1 MKRIHL
7 EIKYPKLLLLLLT
20 FVAAYFLFK
29 GREFPAF
36 YNALLSLGYLG
47 TFLSGVFF
55 TYGFTAAPATAIL
68 LVLAKGQNVV
78 VSGIIAGL
86 GALLGDLIIFSFI
99 RSSFS
104 EEFRKLS
111 KERIIRYTADGV
123 PGVFKKYLVPVIAGF
138 IIASPLPDEIGVS
151 LLAAS
156 GRISMR
162 AFSAVSFLL
171 NTSGIFVIL
180 GIGKIL

>member
-1 MKRIHL
+1 MKRTPL
-7 EIKYPKLLLLLLT
+7 KIKYPKLLLLLLT

-47 TFLSGVFF
+47 TFLAGVLF

-68 LVLAKGQNVV
+68 LVLAGSQSMV
-78 VSGIIAGL
+78 VSGIVAGI
-86 GALLGDLIIFSFI
+86 GAMLGDLIIFNFV
-99 RSSFS
+99 RASFS
-104 EEFRKLS
+104 DELKKLS
-111 KERIIRYTADGV
+111 KERIMQYVNGSV
-123 PGVFKKYLVPVIAGF
+123 PGLLKKYLTPVVAGF

-156 GRISMR
+156 SNISLR
-162 AFSAVSFLL
+162 VFSVLSFLL
-171 NTSGIFVIL
+171 NTTGIFIIL
-180 GIGKIL
+180 LIGKAI